1 MTLTRVDWMIMT
13 SDYSPAP
20 GADPQ
25 EVFFEAFRRHA
36 AGISIITLRQ
46 PDGSPTGFTATS
58 VASLAADPPMVTINM
73 ATTSSSW
80 SAVESTDHLLIHIL
94 GAKNLPLA
102 KKFADMKEA
111 RFLGVNV
118 EDGPEGLPLL
128 HGASAYLV
136 GKIIDRVVHHS
147 AATVVV
153 EIVGGGLGEE
163 DRGLTYQSRQY
174 ASAEPLS

>member
-1 MTLTRVDWMIMT
+1 MT
-13 SDYSPAP
+13 SEYSPATSS
-20 GADPQ
+20 DSQ

-36 AGISIITLRQ
+36 AGISIVTLRQ

-58 VASLAADPPMVTINM
+58 VSSLAADPPMVTLNM

-80 SAVESTDHLLIHIL
+80 NAVENTDHLLIHIL
-94 GAKNLPLA
+94 GAGNLSLA

-111 RFLGVNV
+111 RFLGISVA
-118 EDGPEGLPLL
+118 EGPEGLPLL
-128 HGASAYLV
+128 PGASAYLV

-147 AATVVV
+147 AATVIA
-153 EIVGGGLGEE
+153 EIIGGGLGGE
-163 DRGLTYQSRQY
+163 DKGLTYQGRQY

>member
-1 MTLTRVDWMIMT
+1 MT
-13 SDYSPAP
+13 SSTYSPSDSLPA
-20 GADPQ
+20 
-25 EVFFEAFRRHA
+25 EEIFLEAFRRHA

-58 VASLAADPPMVTINM
+58 VASLAADPPLVTVNM

-80 SAVESTDHLLIHIL
+80 PAVEAGQHLLVHIL
-94 GAKNLPLA
+94 AERNLPLA

-111 RFLGVNV
+111 RFLGVSV

-128 HGASAYLV
+128 PGASAYLV
-136 GKIIDRVVHHS
+136 GKIIDRVVHHR

-153 EIVGGGLGEE
+153 EVVGGGLG
-163 DRGLTYQSRQY
+163 DPGAGLAYQGRTYALTQPISG
-174 ASAEPLS
+174 

>member
-1 MTLTRVDWMIMT
+1 MT
-13 SDYSPAP
+13 SDYSPSANP
-20 GADPQ
+20 DPQ
-25 EVFFEAFRRHA
+25 DVFFEAFRRHA
-36 AGISIITLRQ
+36 AGISIVTLRQ
-46 PDGSPTGFTATS
+46 SDDSPTGFTATS
-58 VASLAADPPMVTINM
+58 VASLAADPPMLTLNM

-80 SAVESTDHLLIHIL
+80 SAVEATDHLLIHIL
-94 GAKNLPLA
+94 GEKNLSLA

-118 EDGPEGLPLL
+118 QDGPEGLPLL
-128 HGASAYLV
+128 PGASAYLV

-153 EIVGGGLGEE
+153 EVVGGGLGEK
-163 DRGLTYQSRQY
+163 DKGLTYQGRQY

>member
-1 MTLTRVDWMIMT
+1 VTLTPVDWSIMT
-13 SDYSPAP
+13 SDYSPATSP
-20 GADPQ
+20 DPQ
-25 EVFFEAFRRHA
+25 DVFFEAFRRHA
-36 AGISIITLRQ
+36 AGISIVTLRQ

-58 VASLAADPPMVTINM
+58 VASLAADPPMVTLNM

-80 SAVESTDHLLIHIL
+80 SAAENTDHLLIHIL
-94 GAKNLPLA
+94 GEKNLPLA

-111 RFLGVNV
+111 RFLGVHV
-118 EDGPEGLPLL
+118 QEGPEGLPLL
-128 HGASAYLV
+128 PGASAYLV

-163 DRGLTYQSRQY
+163 EKGLTYQGRQY